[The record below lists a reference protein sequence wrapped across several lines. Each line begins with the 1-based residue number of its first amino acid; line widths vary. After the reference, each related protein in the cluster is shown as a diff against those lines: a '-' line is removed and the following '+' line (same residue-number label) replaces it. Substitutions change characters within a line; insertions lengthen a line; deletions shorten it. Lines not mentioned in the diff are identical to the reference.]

1 MTLSAALLHTTLP
14 AADQSLLEV
23 TDVGYSGA
31 PNLFY
36 NDGPAKKF
44 SVDLTWNGATA
55 VRCPFPEIR
64 FSKDGGAIADQTIL
78 VSKDGERDVTLQPGD
93 TLQRF
98 FRINEVSFRH
108 NKKV

>member
-1 MTLSAALLHTTLP
+1 MSS
-14 AADQSLLEV
+14 QSLLEI
-23 TDVGYSGA
+23 THVGFSGA

-44 SVDLTWNGATA
+44 SVDLKWHGATE
-55 VRCPFPEIR
+55 VVCPFPELQ
-64 FSKDGGAIADQTIL
+64 FAAEGTALADQSIC
-78 VSKDGERDVTLQPGD
+78 VSKDGATAVTLQPGE

-108 NKKV
+108 NRKVHRSTYHI